1 MATPI
6 TTLGRD
12 SETARPDFLAPKS
25 HQPAASS
32 NGAMPSRLAASVGLA
47 ALLAL
52 SAPPASAAD
61 EDDAVAADTLVFRMV
76 RASGAEDA
84 GCLEGAR
91 ADVTIGSFGPV
102 EHMSVVARGLPPE
115 TEFDLFVIQ
124 LPDAPFGLS
133 WYQGDLETDARGRAA
148 GVFLG
153 RFNVETFIVAPGS
166 GEAPVV
172 HDTDADTNPATD
184 PVHTFH
190 LGLWF
195 DAPEDAAAAGC
206 PDAVTPFNGEHD
218 AGIQALS
225 TRNFPPA
232 EGPLGRLGG

>member
-1 MATPI
+1 MTPLI
-6 TTLGRD
+6 VPMPRKTKVG
-12 SETARPDFLAPKS
+12 EAAPKAG
-25 HQPAASS
+25 QQTASPYR
-32 NGAMPSRLAASVGLA
+32 ATPSRLALA
-47 ALLAL
+47 VALVALVAL
-52 SAPPASAAD
+52 SPLPGAAAD
-61 EDDAVAADTLVFRMV
+61 EDDPIAPDTLVFRMV

-91 ADVTIGSFGPV
+91 ADVTISSFGSV

-148 GVFLG
+148 GVFIG
-153 RFNVETFIVAPGS
+153 RFNIETFVVAPGS

-232 EGPLGRLGG
+232 EGPLGQLGG